1 MLLILSPYFY
11 THVHIVSVRSLIRK
25 KCYLI
30 IGRRITLIIKSCSIF
45 DFYILLKRSCNR
57 IISKRQFSQSV
68 KKKIQLQFF
77 SHQTTY
83 IIWCMRH
90 IVVVYSSICTCMG
103 TGILLR
109 VRMVT
114 FLRISARLSEL
125 GIPSIATE
133 MGMVLK
139 RGWDWAFLRPWNG
152 DIETASTDHWPPSL
166 GAFTHV
172 V

>member
-25 KCYLI
+25 KMLSYYWAAHNFNYQI
-30 IGRRITLIIKSCSIF
+30 MF
-45 DFYILLKRSCNR
+45 DIYILLKRSCNR
-57 IISKRQFSQSV
+57 IISKRQFPQSV
-68 KKKIQLQFF
+68 KKKIQLHFF